1 MEFEERRV
9 IRVQGVKCHTH
20 RSSSTHKRS
29 KSDSDNT
36 SREDKFGSSPDQL
49 CSKLDMGKAKDYIG
63 IRRRSLPDAEVQHS
77 LKQEILQ
84 LEKRLLGQ
92 FKTRCAL
99 EKALGCSSSAVLCSN
114 DTWMPKTTKELIRE
128 IALLELEVM
137 YLEQYLLSLYRK
149 AFSHQIAP
157 LSADTA
163 RKETLPPSSRLEM
176 FQDDDDSTQE
186 ASSEKEEPGAQFHQ
200 IREACESICKEKNA
214 GADVRLGRSSVSQ
227 RATRSARISPTEES
241 LARALRSSHSQPLAF
256 PKEEKNH
263 ASSVISL
270 ADYLGANIADHV
282 PETPNK
288 LSEDMVRC
296 MCAIYCRLAEPPLV
310 CHGPPSSPVSSLSS
324 ITELSVLDTPI
335 HRREPVLDYS
345 RLIHPFQVEGLRE
358 FSGPYASMVEVP
370 SISRDPQRLKDVEDM
385 LQNYK
390 SILQR
395 LRKVNPRK
403 MKHEEKLAF
412 WINIHNALMMHA
424 YVEYGI
430 PQNNVKKTSLL
441 IKASCNIGGGSVNA
455 AIIQGSILSCRTHC
469 PAQWLQSLLFP
480 RLRSKAGDRWQGYT
494 IERQEPLLHFALCS
508 GNHSEP
514 AVRVYTPKRLYQQ
527 LEAAKEEFIRATVR
541 IRKEHKIVMP
551 RVVDLYAKDMK
562 LSSQALLDM
571 VHHHLCETL
580 RKSMQGFPQARS
592 GKIIE
597 WEPHNFSFRFL
608 LSKELAFA

>member
-36 SREDKFGSSPDQL
+36 GREDKFGSSPKQL
-49 CSKLDMGKAKDYIG
+49 CSKLDMGKTKDYIG
-63 IRRRSLPDAEVQHS
+63 IKKRSLPDAEVQHS

-157 LSADTA
+157 LSADSA
-163 RKETLPPSSRLEM
+163 HKETMPQSSQSEM

-186 ASSEKEEPGAQFHQ
+186 ASSEKEGPGAQFHQ
-200 IREACESICKEKNA
+200 IREAYESICKEKNA
-214 GADVRLGRSSVSQ
+214 GADVRLGHSSVSQ

-241 LARALRSSHSQPLAF
+241 IARALRSSHSQPLAF

-335 HRREPVLDYS
+335 HRREPLLDYS

-370 SISRDPQRLKDVEDM
+370 SISRDPQRVKDVEDM

-455 AIIQGSILSCRTHC
+455 AIIQGSILSCRTQC

-480 RLRSKAGDRWQGYT
+480 RLRNKAGDRWQGYT
-494 IERQEPLLHFALCS
+494 IDQQEPLLHFALCS
-508 GNHSEP
+508 GNHSDP

-551 RVVDLYAKDMK
+551 KVVDLYAKDMK

>member
-514 AVRVYTPKRLYQQ
+514 AMLFFRSECTPPRDCISSWKLQKR
-527 LEAAKEEFIRATVR
+527 
-541 IRKEHKIVMP
+541 
-551 RVVDLYAKDMK
+551 
-562 LSSQALLDM
+562 SSF
-571 VHHHLCETL
+571 V
-580 RKSMQGFPQARS
+580 P
-592 GKIIE
+592 
-597 WEPHNFSFRFL
+597 P
-608 LSKELAFA
+608 